1 MDHVYQLLDALSTRA
16 MTVSSDGLRMETD
29 LTSPNTYFRLETTGR
44 TAKIKSPWTG
54 FTYVIT
60 SQKTGKVVTTLG
72 SGSVEARL
80 YASEDRD
87 DTVLSQ
93 RWQLKSAEDEDGT
106 AHTVLYNDTYRL
118 AVDAA
123 LNNVKYSLL
132 YGINAGNSNQQVS
145 VRAVSGQ
152 EGVYQYV
159 KFSDFNADSR
169 QLTIKNAY
177 DFTSLDNF
185 YLKYTVLEDGEVVES
200 GNVDLPALAPDASA
214 AITIPYTTEAGQ
226 GETMLNVEVCQ
237 KEESLV
243 TEAGY
248 AVASAQFTIQERSAT
263 LPEVEVAG
271 TDPVLAITQEG
282 EKTVV
287 SNEKV
292 RLTFASDGQLEG
304 WTADDVQIIADNGGP
319 EYANYRW
326 IENDEHYGAAD
337 NYPMSNGITRHSMTS
352 SLSAD
357 KKAATVSVTG
367 TGSYCNY
374 VFDYTIYAN
383 GIVDLKATYTVTGS
397 NLRRIGMGIEF
408 PGEYS
413 YVSYYARG
421 PLGQLYRPPGGQL
434 PRALHH
440 DCRRHARAL
449 GTPAVDGQPP
459 GSA

>member
-1 MDHVYQLLDALSTRA
+1 M
-16 MTVSSDGLRMETD
+16 
-29 LTSPNTYFRLETTGR
+29 
-44 TAKIKSPWTG
+44 
-54 FTYVIT
+54 
-60 SQKTGKVVTTLG
+60 
-72 SGSVEARL
+72 
-80 YASEDRD
+80 
-87 DTVLSQ
+87 
-93 RWQLKSAEDEDGT
+93 
-106 AHTVLYNDTYRL
+106 
-118 AVDAA
+118 
-123 LNNVKYSLL
+123 
-132 YGINAGNSNQQVS
+132 
-145 VRAVSGQ
+145 
-152 EGVYQYV
+152 YQYV

-237 KEESLV
+237 KEEGLV

-282 EKTVV
+282 GKTVV

-292 RLTFASDGQLEG
+292 RLTFASDGQLEV

-421 PLGQLYRPPGGQL
+421 PWANYIDRQTGSYLGRYTTTVDDMREHWVRPQSMGNRQDLRDLTLLNPDTRKGFRIQTEGQVAFSTLYYS
-434 PRALHH
+434 
-440 DCRRHARAL
+440 DE
-449 GTPAVDGQPP
+449 
-459 GSA
+459 